1 MYSQETVGARE
12 DNPFVEK
19 FESFFRD
26 RLMKDIELLVNDY
39 PSKKSLL
46 VNYRDMEH
54 YDVDLADEILENPDV
69 CLAAAHEAIKNV
81 EVPLL
86 EINEFNPHVRIFN
99 LPDERQP
106 ILRDI
111 SSTHIGKL
119 ISVEGVIRQVTEVL
133 PKLK

>member
-1 MYSQETVGARE
+1 MYAQEAVTPRE

-86 EINEFNPHVRIFN
+86 EI
-99 LPDERQP
+99 D
-106 ILRDI
+106 
-111 SSTHIGKL
+111 
-119 ISVEGVIRQVTEVL
+119 
-133 PKLK
+133 